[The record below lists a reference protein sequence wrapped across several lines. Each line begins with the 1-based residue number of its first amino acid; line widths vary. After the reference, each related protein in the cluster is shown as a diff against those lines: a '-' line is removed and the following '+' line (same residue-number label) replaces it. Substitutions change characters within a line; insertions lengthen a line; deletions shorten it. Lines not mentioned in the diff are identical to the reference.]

1 MKKNFIANDLTRQE
15 MKEKFEEMGYNVT
28 DEQIEEATI
37 TGEIALYMEGY
48 QDADFYEIEKS
59 KGLNNNPYDGRFDI
73 LG

>member
-1 MKKNFIANDLTRQE
+1 MKKNFIANDLTRDE
-15 MKEKFEEMGYNVT
+15 LKEKFEEMGYSVT
-28 DEQIEEATI
+28 DEQIEEATT

-59 KGLNNNPYDGRFDI
+59 KGLNNNPYDGRFNI